1 MLSFIFVS
9 IICIGDHCEFLASSL
24 PISEERCLRMK
35 TVFLETP
42 LKNEVTLAAAQC
54 MRFNHQIGYKPREW

>member
-24 PISEERCLRMK
+24 PLSEDRCLRMK
-35 TVFLETP
+35 TIFLEAP
-42 LKNEVTLAAAQC
+42 FKDEVTLAAAQC
-54 MRFNHQIGYKPREW
+54 MRFNNLEQLI